1 MKKLITLV
9 ASLLA
14 VALLTVPV
22 FAAEN
27 QSLAVDI
34 TKISISNEA
43 NNDLLNAATESS
55 PVNGTRITTWDN
67 TGHAT
72 QRWDYSESV
81 PGKPQHYWLKNSAN
95 RSYAVTCYGTD
106 GQQVTL
112 YVFGDA
118 RVISREV
125 ALCIRCEETHPR
137 RTAILQIRIQ
147 EVRGFSRAAP
157 RHHHCM
163 DIVAV
168 HKRRHTF
175 AAHFTAHH
183 QPLYLWKMLSPS
195 PRPRPEPHP
204 VERAPYFPLTG
215 KPCRPVLPVSHRPS
229 LDAVQAETRAVR
241 NGRHQQ
247 QDADAQQQKH
257 RRFLP

>member
-112 YVFGDA
+112 NSAHKGIVFLFGPSD
-118 RVISREV
+118 IS
-125 ALCIRCEETHPR
+125 TY
-137 RTAILQIRIQ
+137 Q
-147 EVRGFSRAAP
+147 GSSS
-157 RHHHCM
+157 
-163 DIVAV
+163 
-168 HKRRHTF
+168 
-175 AAHFTAHH
+175 AH
-183 QPLYLWKMLSPS
+183 WKW
-195 PRPRPEPHP
+195 
-204 VERAPYFPLTG
+204 Y
-215 KPCRPVLPVSHRPS
+215 
-229 LDAVQAETRAVR
+229 
-241 NGRHQQ
+241 
-247 QDADAQQQKH
+247 
-257 RRFLP
+257 